1 MLELRFVTIDTVLNA
16 QQMWAKKNGVDSYY
30 EHTMYSDFSYRKYDT
45 DRQSDAD
52 AEDSIFSDGVTYQN
66 GVRHRLRGY
75 GHMESAAACFEEE
88 WVSNCFH
95 SRLTFNPRLE
105 VHPSIRIPDRLITGP
120 FEKKDAKLLSWLVY
134 NNAVLAED
142 QSWDVGTI
150 ITH

>member
-1 MLELRFVTIDTVLNA
+1 
-16 QQMWAKKNGVDSYY
+16 MWARKNGADRYY
-30 EHTMYSDFSYRKYDT
+30 EHTRHSDYSVRDYDPYR
-45 DRQSDAD
+45 RSDD
-52 AEDSIFSDGVTYQN
+52 ED

-75 GHMESAAACFEEE
+75 GHMESAADCFEEE
-88 WVSNCFH
+88 WVYNCFD
-95 SRLTFNPRLE
+95 SCLTFNPRLE